1 MKFSKDARG
10 PNFTLNRETVLRD
23 AYRLVTLC
31 MADRVFAD
39 HVKREQL
46 MDLRDEF
53 IEDELVHLLISTAIA
68 NRMHDTA
75 IRTRNGNTG
84 TVLKSLSNC
93 GSHWKEVDED
103 DRPPEPLSL
112 REACNKVIHTNTIIA
127 IQTGEQRGDFGPIS
141 YEILLSGNRG
151 DKPWRAVLNLIEY
164 TEATVENFRRCL

>member
-1 MKFSKDARG
+1 MRVSKDLKG

-39 HVKREQL
+39 YVEREQL
-46 MDLRDEF
+46 MGLREEF

-75 IRTRNGNTG
+75 IRTRNGNG
-84 TVLKSLSNC
+84 PKSLPNC
-93 GSHWKEVDED
+93 GSLWDEVGED
-103 DRPPEPLSL
+103 DGPPEPLSL

-127 IQTGEQRGDFGPIS
+127 IQTGEQRGDFGPMS
-141 YEILLSGNRG
+141 YEILLSGERG
-151 DKPWRAVLNLIEY
+151 DRRWRAVVNLIEY
-164 TEATVENFRRCL
+164 TVATVENFRRRL